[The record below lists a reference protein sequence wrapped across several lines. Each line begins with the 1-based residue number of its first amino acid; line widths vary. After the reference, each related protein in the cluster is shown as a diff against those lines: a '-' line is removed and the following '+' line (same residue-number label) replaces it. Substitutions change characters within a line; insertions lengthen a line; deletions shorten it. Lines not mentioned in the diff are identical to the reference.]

1 MQKHDYSG
9 ITVANTKTLR
19 TMGMIFFKK
28 KMRINTKDIS
38 HQFLLSLKENS
49 LSTSG
54 NNVS

>member
-9 ITVANTKTLR
+9 ITVTNTKTLR
-19 TMGMIFFKK
+19 TMGMIFKK